1 MKYYYMINGK
11 LMWATSKMPKII
23 DNIQSSESI
32 DNYLIVWHSSLQH
45 CSITDVEFQKIL
57 AYCYSQN
64 PNFNNPIEVTDIV
77 EESIKKCD
85 CCIIDCLPTRCLNP
99 KVTLV
104 FKQPKSEANEAD
116 LIKYLD
122 ECIEA
127 CDMNISVFKSKEM
140 KTSYLCSDAM
150 KTAYSNVKTFI
161 ETNETILQPLTALDE
176 LKKSE

>member
-1 MKYYYMINGK
+1 
-11 LMWATSKMPKII
+11 MWATSKMPKII

-32 DNYLIVWHSSLQH
+32 DNYLIVWHSSLQP

-77 EESIKKCD
+77 ESYPFCDADCPDVKFGNCCHPSHCIKTNRIK
-85 CCIIDCLPTRCLNP
+85 
-99 KVTLV
+99 
-104 FKQPKSEANEAD
+104 FKKPKSEANEAD

-150 KTAYSNVKTFI
+150 KTAYGNVKTFI
-161 ETNETILQPLTALDE
+161 ETTEIFKTRNN
-176 LKKSE
+176 K